1 MKIHCENL
9 ICSLF
14 AFFFPPRKNAI
25 LFAARA
31 IRVDIHAITFIR
43 VAASMPDVTGSKN
56 PIHLELAGASLA
68 GDTWMLD
75 RGSSATRNWIRALLC
90 IRVPPRVV
98 RPVKLIAL
106 CTYDSF
112 AVLFTRYSRTKRE
125 NNHDCA
131 RRRETKRRRRW
142 MKYCFCGR

>member
-1 MKIHCENL
+1 MGNFSRKKNIAGISMKIHCGNL

-68 GDTWMLD
+68 GDTWM
-75 RGSSATRNWIRALLC
+75 
-90 IRVPPRVV
+90 
-98 RPVKLIAL
+98 PV
-106 CTYDSF
+106 
-112 AVLFTRYSRTKRE
+112 AVL
-125 NNHDCA
+125 
-131 RRRETKRRRRW
+131 RRRAIESARFYALVTFVR
-142 MKYCFCGR
+142 